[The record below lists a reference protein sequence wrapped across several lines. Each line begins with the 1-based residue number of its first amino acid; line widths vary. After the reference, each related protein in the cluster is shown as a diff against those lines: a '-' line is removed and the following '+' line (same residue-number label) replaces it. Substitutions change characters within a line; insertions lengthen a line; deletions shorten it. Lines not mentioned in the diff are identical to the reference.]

1 MSRRCRIR
9 LAQSSGMITQVSIK
23 FHSMQEL
30 CVEEMLNIVNLHLDG
45 VLACTL
51 DYGGLQVFDSR
62 IGLSKPSFKMNTGK
76 PVIPYLLLKVN
87 MAGNLFHSHRFVLF
101 SFRNFILIVQL
112 VNI

>member
-1 MSRRCRIR
+1 
-9 LAQSSGMITQVSIK
+9 
-23 FHSMQEL
+23 MQEL

-76 PVIPYLLLKVN
+76 PVILSAFESQHGQKLVSFTPICTVFLQELYTHCSIGEHLMLLGYGDGC
-87 MAGNLFHSHRFVLF
+87 MQ
-101 SFRNFILIVQL
+101 LIDQRVEKKM
-112 VNI
+112 